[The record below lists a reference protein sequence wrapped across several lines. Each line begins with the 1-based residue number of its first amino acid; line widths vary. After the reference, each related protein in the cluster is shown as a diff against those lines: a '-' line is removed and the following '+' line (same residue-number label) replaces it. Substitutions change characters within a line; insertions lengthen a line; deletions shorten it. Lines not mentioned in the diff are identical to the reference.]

1 MRRREKYAGY
11 TTSGGFR
18 LTPFTKEEL
27 DHIHRATMEVLEHT
41 GVFVYHDEGLDYF
54 DKGGAKVNPKTKVV
68 RIPSYMVR
76 DALDSCPPSV
86 IMHARDPKQDT
97 VIEGN
102 RVSFTNFGEALNI
115 YDINTLEHRE
125 TCKQDMCD
133 LAKVIDTINAISVV
147 EQPAGSHDMPQ
158 SMGHMHDYEALMNNT
173 SKHVVMMPHNMEIAQ
188 KLVDMAAVAAK
199 GHFPDDDIDEHRIL
213 SFLIC
218 PVSPLRLLENTC
230 DVIIV
235 AARNNCVCNVLSM
248 AMAGGSSSVHLA
260 GTLVTHN
267 AEVLSGI
274 VLNQLVKRGAPV
286 IYGSSTTAFDLRT
299 GAAAVG
305 SPELGMIGA
314 AVAAMA
320 QYYNLPSWTAG
331 G

>member
-1 MRRREKYAGY
+1 MRRFPQAGR
-11 TTSGGFR
+11 TSSGGFR
-18 LTPFTKEEL
+18 LNPFTTEEL
-27 DHIHRATMEVLEHT
+27 DSIHRATLDVLEYK
-41 GVFVYHDEGLDYF
+41 GVYVYHDEGLDYF
-54 DKGGAKVNPKTKVV
+54 AKAGAHVDMKTKMV
-68 RIPSYMVR
+68 RIPPKLVKQ
-76 DALDSCPPSV
+76 ALASCPESV
-86 IMHARDPKQDT
+86 IMHARDPKQD
-97 VIEGN
+97 VLIEAN
-102 RVSFTNFGEALNI
+102 RVAFTNFGEALNI
-115 YDINTLEHRE
+115 YDINTGEYRE
-125 TCKQDMCD
+125 TCKKD
-133 LAKVIDTINAISVV
+133 LADMATVCDYINAIAVV
-147 EQPAGSHDMPQ
+147 EQPGGSHEVPQ
-158 SMGHMHDYEALMNNT
+158 TIGHLHDYEALMRNT
-173 SKHVVMMPHNMEIAQ
+173 SKHVVMMPHNAEMAEKLIRMSEIAV
-188 KLVDMAAVAAK
+188 KA
-199 GHFPDDDIDEHRIL
+199 HFPNDPVQDHRIL

-235 AARNNCVCNVLSM
+235 AAKNNAVCNVLSM

-274 VLNQLVKRGAPV
+274 VLNQIVNPGAPV

-314 AVAAMA
+314 SVAALA
-320 QYYNLPSWTAG
+320 QYYKLPSWTAG

>member
-1 MRRREKYAGY
+1 MRRDKQAGFR
-11 TTSGGFR
+11 TSGGFR
-18 LTPFTKEEL
+18 LTPFTQEEL
-27 DHIHRATMEVLEHT
+27 ASIHRATLEVLEHT
-41 GVFVYHDEGLDYF
+41 GIFVQHEEGLEYF
-54 DKGGAKVNPKTKVV
+54 AQGGARVDKKAKTVK
-68 RIPSYMVR
+68 IPAFMVH
-76 DALDSCPPSV
+76 DALDSAPETV
-86 IMHARDPKQDT
+86 IMHARDPERDA
-97 VIEGN
+97 VIEAN

-115 YDINTLEHRE
+115 YDLNTGEYRE
-125 TCKQDMCD
+125 TCKQDLVE
-133 LAKVIDTINAISVV
+133 LATVIDTVNAISVV

-158 SMGHMHDYEALMNNT
+158 VIGHLHDYEAIVNNT
-173 SKHVVMMPHNMEIAQ
+173 SKHVVMMPHNAEIAE
-188 KLVDMAAVAAK
+188 KLVRMSEIAAK
-199 GHFPDDDIDEHRIL
+199 AHFPNDPVEDHRIM

-218 PVSPLRLLENTC
+218 PVSPLRLLEPTC

-274 VLNQLVKRGAPV
+274 VLSQLVKRGAPV

-299 GAAAVG
+299 AAAAVG
-305 SPELGMIGA
+305 SPELGMINA
-314 AVAAMA
+314 AVGAMA
-320 QYYNLPSWTAG
+320 QYYHLPSWTAG

>member
-1 MRRREKYAGY
+1 MIRNKFAGY
-11 TTSGGFR
+11 QTSGGFR
-18 LTPFTKEEL
+18 LNPFTKEEL
-27 DHIHRATMEVLEHT
+27 DHIHRATLEVLEHT
-41 GVFVYHDEGLDYF
+41 GVFVQQDEAIEMF
-54 DKGGAKVNPKTKVV
+54 AKAGAKVNPKTKVV
-68 RIPSYMVR
+68 RIPAFMVH
-76 DALDSCPPSV
+76 DAIDSAPPSV
-86 IMHARDPKQDT
+86 IMHARDPKQDA

-125 TCKQDMCD
+125 TFKKD
-133 LAKVIDTINAISVV
+133 LEELATVIDTINAISVV
-147 EQPAGSHDMPQ
+147 EQPAGSHDVNPMI
-158 SMGHMHDYEALMNNT
+158 GHLHDYEALMNNT
-173 SKHVVMMPHNMEIAQ
+173 SKHIVMMPHGAEIAQ
-188 KLVDMAAVAAK
+188 KLVDMSEIAAK
-199 GHFPDDDIDEHRIL
+199 AHFPDDPVEDHRIL

-218 PVSPLRLLENTC
+218 PVSPLRLLEHTC
-230 DVIIV
+230 EVIQV

-274 VLNQLVKRGAPV
+274 VLNQLVRRGAPV

>member
-1 MRRREKYAGY
+1 MRRDRFAGY
-11 TTSGGFR
+11 QTSGGFR
-18 LTPFTKEEL
+18 LTPFTREEL
-27 DHIHRATMEVLEHT
+27 DHIHRATLEVLEHT
-41 GVFVYHDEGLDYF
+41 GVFVHHDEALDYF
-54 DKGGAKVNPKTKVV
+54 DKAGAKVNPKTKIV
-68 RIPSYMVR
+68 RLPPYMVR
-76 DALDSCPPSV
+76 DAVDSAPSSV
-86 IMHARDPKQDT
+86 VMHARDPKRDAL
-97 VIEGN
+97 IEGN
-102 RVSFTNFGEALNI
+102 RVAFTNFGEALNI
-115 YDINTLEHRE
+115 YDINTLEYRS
-125 TCKQDMCD
+125 TVKRDMCD
-133 LAKVIDTINAISVV
+133 MAKVIDAVDVISVV
-147 EQPAGSHDMPQ
+147 EQPGGSHDMPQ
-158 SMGHMHDYEALMNNT
+158 EIGHMHDYEALMLNT
-173 SKHVVMMPHNMEIAQ
+173 SKHVVMMPHSAEIAE
-188 KLVDMAAVAAK
+188 KLVRMSEIAAQA
-199 GHFPDDDIDEHRIL
+199 HFPGDPVEEHRIM

-218 PVSPLRLLENTC
+218 PVSPLRLLEPTC

-274 VLNQLVKRGAPV
+274 VLNQLVRRGAPV

-314 AVAAMA
+314 AVAALA

>member
-1 MRRREKYAGY
+1 MRRDKFAGF
-11 TTSGGFR
+11 TTGGGFR
-18 LTPFTKEEL
+18 LKPFTDEEL
-27 DHIHRATMEVLEHT
+27 DHIHRATLEVLEHQ
-41 GVFVYHDEGLDYF
+41 GIFVQHDEALDLF
-54 DKGGAKVNPKTKVV
+54 AKGGARINPKTKIVK
-68 RIPSYMVR
+68 IPAFMVK
-76 DALDSCPPSV
+76 DALDSTPETV
-86 IMHARDPKQDT
+86 VMHARDPRQDA
-97 VIEGN
+97 VIEAN
-102 RVSFTNFGEALNI
+102 RVAFTNFGEALNV
-115 YDINTLEHRE
+115 YDIDTGEHRE
-125 TCKQDMCD
+125 TTKKD
-133 LAKVIDTINAISVV
+133 LADMATIIDAVNVISVV

-158 SMGHMHDYEALMNNT
+158 EIGHLHDYEALVNNT
-173 SKHVVMMPHNMEIAQ
+173 SKHVVMMPHNMEIAEL
-188 KLVDMAAVAAK
+188 LVRMSELAAK
-199 GHFPDDDIDEHRIL
+199 AHFPDDPVEDHRIL

-218 PVSPLRLLENTC
+218 PVSPLRLLEPTC

-274 VLNQLVKRGAPV
+274 VLSQLVRRGAPV

-314 AVAAMA
+314 AVGAMA

>member
-1 MRRREKYAGY
+1 MRREKFAGFQ
-11 TTSGGFR
+11 TSGGFR
-18 LTPFTKEEL
+18 LNLFTREEL
-27 DHIHRATMEVLEHT
+27 EHIHRATLEVLENT
-41 GVFVYHDEGLDYF
+41 GVFVFHDEALDYF
-54 DKGGAKVNPKTKVV
+54 DKAGGKVNPKTKVV
-68 RIPSYMVR
+68 RIPPFLVN
-76 DALDSCPPSV
+76 DALASAPSSV
-86 IMHARDPKQDT
+86 VMHARDPKQDAL
-97 VIEGN
+97 IEAN

-115 YDINTLEHRE
+115 YDLNTGEHRE
-125 TCKQDMCD
+125 TCKQDLVE
-133 LAKVIDTINAISVV
+133 LATVIDTVDVISVV

-158 SMGHMHDYEALMNNT
+158 EIGHLHDYEALLNNT
-173 SKHVVMMPHNMEIAQ
+173 SKHVVMMPHNAEMAEKLIRMSEIAV
-188 KLVDMAAVAAK
+188 KA
-199 GHFPDDDIDEHRIL
+199 HFPDDPPDDHRIL

-218 PVSPLRLLENTC
+218 PVSPLRLLEHTC

-235 AARNNCVCNVLSM
+235 AARNNAVCDVLSM

-305 SPELGMIGA
+305 SPELGMVNA
-314 AVAAMA
+314 AVGALA
-320 QYYNLPSWTAG
+320 QYYHLPSWTAG

>member
-1 MRRREKYAGY
+1 MRRDRFAGFNS
-11 TTSGGFR
+11 SGGFR
-18 LTPFTKEEL
+18 LSPFTREEL
-27 DHIHRATMEVLEHT
+27 DQIHRSTLEVMEHQ
-41 GVFVYHDEGLDYF
+41 GIFVQHDEALELF
-54 DKGGAKVNPKTKVV
+54 DKAGARINPKTKIVK
-68 RIPSYMVR
+68 IPAFMVK
-76 DALDSCPPSV
+76 DALDSAPETV
-86 IMHARDPKQDT
+86 VMHARDPKRDA
-97 VIEGN
+97 VIEHN
-102 RVSFTNFGEALNI
+102 RVAFTNFGEALNV
-115 YDINTLEHRE
+115 YDINTGVHRE
-125 TCKQDMCD
+125 TCKQD
-133 LAKVIDTINAISVV
+133 LADMATVIDSLDVISVV

-158 SMGHMHDYEALMNNT
+158 EIGHLHDYEALLLNT
-173 SKHVVMMPHNMEIAQ
+173 SKHVVMMPHNMEIAEL
-188 KLVDMAAVAAK
+188 LVRMSEIAAK
-199 GHFPDDDIDEHRIL
+199 AHFPDDPVEDHRIL

-218 PVSPLRLLENTC
+218 PVSPLRLLEPTC

-274 VLNQLVKRGAPV
+274 VLSQLVKRGAPV

-314 AVAAMA
+314 AVGAMA

>member
-1 MRRREKYAGY
+1 MRRRDKFAGY

-18 LTPFTKEEL
+18 LHPFTEEEL
-27 DHIHRATMEVLEHT
+27 DHIHRATLEVLEHT
-41 GVFVYHDEGLDYF
+41 GIFVAHDEALDLF
-54 DKGGAKVNPKTKVV
+54 DKAGAKVDPKTKVV
-68 RIPSYMVR
+68 RIPPFLVK
-76 DALDSCPPSV
+76 DALSSCPETV
-86 IMHARDPKQDT
+86 IMHGRDAEQDA

-102 RVSFTNFGEALNI
+102 RVAFTNFGEALNI
-115 YDINTLEHRE
+115 YDLETGEHRE
-125 TCKQDMCD
+125 TCKQDLAD
-133 LAKVIDTINAISVV
+133 LAKVIDTIKVISVV

-158 SMGHMHDYEALMNNT
+158 TIGHLHDYEALVNNT
-173 SKHVVMMPHNMEIAQ
+173 SKHIVMMPHNMEIAQ
-188 KLVDMAAVAAK
+188 KLVDMSEIVAKA
-199 GHFPDDDIDEHRIL
+199 HFPDDPVEDHRIM

-218 PVSPLRLLENTC
+218 PVSPLRLLDNTC

-274 VLNQLVKRGAPV
+274 VLNQLVRRGAPV

-320 QYYNLPSWTAG
+320 HYYNLPSWTAG